1 VTQLEEEFFRQ
12 GDVERQNGMTIS
24 PLFDRAKQGITKSQV
39 GFFDIVIIPLF
50 HTFGKV
56 FNNCRPLLT
65 YVMRNY
71 RYWAELQSQA
81 SLPEAAA
88 VPKVTSPPRPPRPAA
103 TSPLG
108 KNAPQ

>member
-1 VTQLEEEFFRQ
+1 
-12 GDVERQNGMTIS
+12 MTIS

-56 FNNCRPLLT
+56 FHNCRPLLM

-71 RYWAELQSQA
+71 RYWVGEYNIGRIRACCSTY
-81 SLPEAAA
+81 EAA
-88 VPKVTSPPRPPRPAA
+88 VSFSVA
-103 TSPLG
+103 T
-108 KNAPQ
+108 